1 MLRSVSH
8 VIAAAVVPLA
18 FYPAIFEAK
27 AAENFTLENFFT
39 GRTVAY
45 GKFTAINGVKRTFKV
60 DLNGKWDG
68 KTLKLVERFK
78 YDDGVTDT
86 KIWHF
91 NKTAPGRYSG
101 RRSDVLGETELR
113 IRGNTARY
121 GYKLFLDS
129 QNRRNLVRFRDKM
142 VLLENGTV
150 RNTATVFK
158 YGFPVG
164 RVVVNFAS
172 VKDAAVLKRP

>member
-1 MLRSVSH
+1 MYRSVNH
-8 VIAAAVVPLA
+8 IIAAVVPLA
-18 FYPAIFEAK
+18 FNPAAFEAK
-27 AAENFTLENFFT
+27 AAENFTLENYFV

-60 DLNGKWDG
+60 DLNGSWDG
-68 KTLKLVERFK
+68 TTLKLVERFK
-78 YDDGVTDT
+78 YDDGVGDT
-86 KIWHF
+86 KIWYF
-91 NKTAPGRYSG
+91 TKTASGRYSG
-101 RRSDVLGETELR
+101 RRSDVPGETEMR

-121 GYKLFLDS
+121 GYKLFLDAN
-129 QNRRNLVRFRDKM
+129 NRENLVRFRDKM
-142 VLLENGTV
+142 VLLDDGTV

-172 VKDAAVLKRP
+172 AKDAANLKRP